1 MQLSSVKI
9 TSPTGTGV
17 GTEVLVDGQRMEM
30 LSGVDVS
37 IAVGEPN
44 TVRLHLI
51 TTEQD
56 IEMSAQVRIGGA
68 VMPEAVERAL
78 LAYLQAKYPEA

>member
-1 MQLSSVKI
+1 MEARVKI
-9 TSPTGTGV
+9 TAPTGGAQ
-17 GTEVLVDGQRMEM
+17 GTEVLIDGQRMEG

-78 LAYLQAKYPEA
+78 LVYLQAKYPEA